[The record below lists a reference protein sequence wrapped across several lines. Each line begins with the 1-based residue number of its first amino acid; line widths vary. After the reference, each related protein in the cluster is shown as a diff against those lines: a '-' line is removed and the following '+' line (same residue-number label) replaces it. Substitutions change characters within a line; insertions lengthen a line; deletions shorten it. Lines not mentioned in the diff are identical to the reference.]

1 MISQEDYEVIMG
13 VEASGQ
19 SRTVLLQNQRFQV
32 ARTFMNLLGHISKDQ
47 TIQYIL
53 ILVDDI
59 LSVSVLVTERE
70 RRKLEYIPSNS
81 IACICKVIFH

>member
-19 SRTVLLQNQRFQV
+19 TRAVLLQNQRYQV

-59 LSVSVLVTERE
+59 LSVSM
-70 RRKLEYIPSNS
+70 I
-81 IACICKVIFH
+81 VIFFCLFVWGG